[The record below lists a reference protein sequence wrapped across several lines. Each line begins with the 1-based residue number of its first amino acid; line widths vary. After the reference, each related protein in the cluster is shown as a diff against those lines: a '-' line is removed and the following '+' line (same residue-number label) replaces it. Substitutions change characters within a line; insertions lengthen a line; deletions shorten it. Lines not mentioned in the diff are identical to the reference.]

1 VSQSKPE
8 VYPESRAIP
17 DGEPR
22 VPQSF
27 ELTLLDLPTLPVSLL
42 RQTRNL
48 LQDRQEPSKRSAQ
61 PQERL
66 PISDQRV
73 WFLDLPARIQEFL
86 AMPKAAP
93 ASSGSQA
100 GRARDLWQDYKQNP
114 YSWANSLL
122 IHLFVLTAML
132 LPFALRQLNNPM
144 PLPKKLFD
152 LTPLV
157 LTLPHLHGNAAETH
171 GGGGGGDRSPL
182 PASRGKLLTFART
195 QFTPPRVTVP
205 KVAPL
210 LPMPATLLGPPELK
224 LPAMKLDMPFG
235 DPLAQA
241 GPPSQGPGTGG
252 GIGPG
257 NGTGIGPGDGGGYGP
272 GSDGGCCGGPF
283 TVGMGG
289 VSAPIPIYSPEP
301 AYSEEARKAKFGGI
315 VTLWILV
322 DAQGIVRDIKVAKA
336 LGMGLDEEAV
346 KTVNTWKFKPALRQ
360 GSPVPVRVQVEVSF
374 RLF

>member
-1 VSQSKPE
+1 MSQSKPD
-8 VYPESRAIP
+8 VRPESHGIP
-17 DGEPR
+17 NGEPR

-27 ELTLLDLPTLPVSLL
+27 ELTLLELPTLPVSLI

-48 LQDRQEPSKRSAQ
+48 LQDRREPPKGHCQ
-61 PQERL
+61 PQEHL
-66 PISDQRV
+66 PVSDQRV
-73 WFLDLPARIQEFL
+73 WFLDLPSQIQAFL
-86 AMPKAAP
+86 SMPKAAP
-93 ASSGSQA
+93 ARFGSKA
-100 GRARDLWQDYKQNP
+100 GNARDLWQDYKQNP

-132 LPFALRQLNNPM
+132 LPFAIRQLSNPT
-144 PLPKKLFD
+144 PLPKHFID
-152 LTPLV
+152 ITPLV
-157 LTLPHLHGNAAETH
+157 LTLPQLHGNAAETH

-182 PASRGKLLTFART
+182 PASRGALPTFTRM
-195 QFTPPRVTVP
+195 QFTPPKVTIP
-205 KVAPL
+205 KVTPL

-241 GPPSQGPGTGG
+241 GPPSQGPGSGG

-272 GSDGGCCGGPF
+272 GSVAGCCGGAF
-283 TVGMGG
+283 SVGNG
-289 VSAPIPIYSPEP
+289 VSAPIPIFSPEP

-315 VTLWILV
+315 VALWIVV
-322 DAQGIVRDIKVAKA
+322 DAQGIVRDIKIAKQ

-346 KTVNTWKFKPALRQ
+346 KTVGTWKFKPAMRQ
-360 GSPVPVRVQVEVSF
+360 GAAVPVRVQVEVSF